1 MNWSSGSSRVDFRR
15 VYFCWV
21 PDSSGRP
28 YSLKAEY
35 ARRTLVLL
43 QCACWWWHLEN
54 RVKTTRV
61 ALIYLLLALLFAG
74 NAWAEMVRDL
84 HSATVPVANQGSK
97 ALTAAA
103 SQALTEVLVKVSG
116 SRLLLAN
123 PVIVKALSDSR
134 AHVQQYVYTRNELPE
149 VGFLVRFEF
158 DGGYVTDLVRQ
169 AGAPLWTASRP
180 LVLAWVVV
188 EDEQGRHFVD
198 KDNWPGQAQVLI
210 EAFSR
215 RGVPVQ
221 LPVFDLEDMAALSPN
236 DAWRLDSVAIQAASA
251 RYNAQNIV
259 AGRLGSVGEGK
270 SAGDWSYFYRD
281 DRVNRSVTVD
291 DLQAFMRDGV
301 NIVASEMSARYA
313 VAPTTGEE
321 GDMQMSVIGV
331 LTYSEYAAIA
341 SWLENLEL
349 VEEVIIEQ
357 VQGDRVR
364 FRLRAQTDAEQL
376 ASIIELNEHLL
387 LVPTTEL
394 DAVLSYRW
402 QR

>member
-1 MNWSSGSSRVDFRR
+1 M
-15 VYFCWV
+15 
-21 PDSSGRP
+21 
-28 YSLKAEY
+28 KA
-35 ARRTLVLL
+35 
-43 QCACWWWHLEN
+43 
-54 RVKTTRV
+54 TRI
-61 ALIYLLLALLFAG
+61 ALTYGLLALLLAG

-84 HSATVPVANQGSK
+84 HSATVSVANQGSK

-149 VGFLVRFEF
+149 VGFSVRFEF
-158 DGGYVTDLVRQ
+158 DGEYVTDLVRQ
-169 AGAPLWTASRP
+169 SGAPLWTASRP

-198 KDNWPGQAQVLI
+198 RDNWPDEAQVLI

-236 DAWRLDSVAIQAASA
+236 DAWRLNAAAIQAASA
-251 RYNAQNIV
+251 RYNAQDIV
-259 AGRLGSVGEGK
+259 AGRLASVGEGK
-270 SAGDWSYFYRD
+270 SAGDWSYFYQD
-281 DRVNRSVTVD
+281 GRVNRSVTVD
-291 DLQAFMRDGV
+291 DLPAFMRDGV
-301 NIVASEMSARYA
+301 NIVASEMAARYA
-313 VAPTTGEE
+313 VAPTTGED
-321 GDMQMSVIGV
+321 GDMHMSVIGV
-331 LTYSEYAAIA
+331 FTYSEYAAIA

-349 VEEVIIEQ
+349 VEEVIIKQ
-357 VQGDRVR
+357 IQGDRVR

-376 ASIIELNEHLL
+376 SSIIELNENLL